1 MLSLVVAVA
10 ENDAIGKGN
19 ALPWHL
25 PADLKHFKQ
34 LTLGKH
40 VLMGRKTYQSIGKA
54 LPLRTNLVLSRRDFA
69 AADARV
75 VPDVGAARAIAGEE
89 PLMVIGGAEI
99 YRLAL
104 PEADLIHLTLVHTRV
119 QDADTFFP
127 EWRGSEW
134 HAEERQIH
142 SRDDKNAFD
151 YTFITLRRA
160 GR

>member
-1 MLSLVVAVA
+1 VA

-25 PADLKHFKQ
+25 PADLKHFRQ

-54 LPLRTNLVLSRRDFA
+54 LPQRTNLVLSRQGFA

-75 VPDVGAARAIAGEE
+75 VADVGAARAIAGEE
-89 PLMVIGGAEI
+89 PLMVIGGAEV

-127 EWRGSEW
+127 EWRGGEW
-134 HAEERQIH
+134 REQEREFH
-142 SRDDKNAFD
+142 SRDDKNAID

-160 GR
+160 GPLSP

>member
-54 LPLRTNLVLSRRDFA
+54 LPQRTNLVLSRRDFS

-75 VPDVGAARAIAGEE
+75 VPDVGAARAIAGDD

-119 QDADTFFP
+119 GDADTFFP

-134 HAEERQIH
+134 REQERQFH
-142 SRDDKNAFD
+142 ARDDKNAFD